1 MVPLSGGAGPA
12 RSTGTGRGPGRVL
25 VALYGVFAVA
35 ATGRSAVQL
44 SLQASE
50 APFPYA
56 LSALAALVY
65 VAATVGLA
73 VDRPWAR
80 RTAWTAVGVEL
91 AGVLV
96 VGTLSLADPV
106 LFPDDTVWSVFG
118 RGYGFLPLVLP
129 FLGLAW
135 LLRTR
140 PRADT
145 TSG

>member
-1 MVPLSGGAGPA
+1 MGPVSGSEGGA
-12 RSTGTGRGPGRVL
+12 STGTGTGPGRIL

-44 SLQASE
+44 SLKASE

-73 VDRPWAR
+73 VDRPWSR
-80 RTAWTAVGVEL
+80 RLAWTAVGVEL
-91 AGVLV
+91 VGVLV

-106 LFPDDTVWSVFG
+106 LFPDDTVWSGFG

-129 FLGLAW
+129 FLGVAW
-135 LLRTR
+135 LRRTR
-140 PRADT
+140 PSR
-145 TSG
+145 GRPGR

>member
-1 MVPLSGGAGPA
+1 MSRPVGGP
-12 RSTGTGRGPGRVL
+12 STGTGTGPGRIL

-44 SLQASE
+44 SLKASE

-73 VDRPWAR
+73 VDRPWSR
-80 RTAWTAVGVEL
+80 RLAWTAVGVEL
-91 AGVLV
+91 VGVLV

-106 LFPDDTVWSVFG
+106 LFPDDTVWSGYG

-129 FLGLAW
+129 FLGVAW

-140 PRADT
+140 PSRGR
-145 TSG
+145 SSR